1 MRLFEDAE
9 FLADFGRFI
18 KDKRELLEL
27 SQAETAKRVGI
38 SQVYYCHIE
47 QAKRR
52 VDFPLAVR
60 ICNTLGLDINI
71 FTKKYK

>member
-1 MRLFEDAE
+1 MKIFDDSECLQ
-9 FLADFGRFI
+9 DFGRFI
-18 KDKRELLEL
+18 KEGRELLDL

-52 VDFPLAVR
+52 VDFPLAIR
-60 ICNTLGLDINI
+60 ICNTLGLDISK